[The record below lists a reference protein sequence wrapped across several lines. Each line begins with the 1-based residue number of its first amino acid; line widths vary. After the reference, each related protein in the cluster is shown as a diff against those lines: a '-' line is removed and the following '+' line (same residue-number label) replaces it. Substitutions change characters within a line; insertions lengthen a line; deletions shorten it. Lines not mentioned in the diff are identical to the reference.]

1 MNEMHSRMLRQ
12 EQVIM
17 QLQQDRAQQVQIP
30 THRNEGGAA
39 SSGGEKDFAL
49 VGARTPGKPEVF
61 KGDSGEFPGWC
72 FTFKSYMSCIGMTS

>member
-1 MNEMHSRMLRQ
+1 MNKTHSRMLRQ

-49 VGARTPGKPEVF
+49 VGARTPGKPETF
-61 KGDSGEFPGWC
+61 KGDGVSSLVGVLP
-72 FTFKSYMSCIGMTS
+72 